1 MTESKMPIKT
11 FLCCFNVYEGSWVCG
26 LCSLLLGAARVY
38 LQWFNLEFRHRMTAA
53 ARKQLLIDFNTLQL
67 ITILQMSA
75 AAVSIAVSLLMLI
88 GLFKRQRW
96 LLFPWLMWV
105 VIEELFSISVIFF
118 FVAFDVK
125 LKCSVYVSDAVMFV
139 TSVSTNVTCKGGEG
153 NANFTWVRNEQLYLI
168 CRVDCLCFP
177 TLRQKVNWAPSSRDA
192 CLRI

>member
-1 MTESKMPIKT
+1 VKQSENNNITILSRQ
-11 FLCCFNVYEGSWVCG
+11 
-26 LCSLLLGAARVY
+26 LLGAARVY

-139 TSVSTNVTCKGGEG
+139 TSMYFMLCVYSYFHHLGVQDRINRYSAAVHIALEDDFDEERS
-153 NANFTWVRNEQLYLI
+153 APWRN
-168 CRVDCLCFP
+168 RPV
-177 TLRQKVNWAPSSRDA
+177 
-192 CLRI
+192 